1 MDKVTRRLDNPY
13 AKSSSIISIAG
24 TTLATFNKGSPM
36 PIITTLVIGR
46 TPVTPKLPIIFDARQ
61 TCPIISDTV
70 KLRLKPCCAVE
81 QKVQANA
88 QPT

>member
-1 MDKVTRRLDNPY
+1 
-13 AKSSSIISIAG
+13 
-24 TTLATFNKGSPM
+24 M

-46 TPVTPKLPIIFDARQ
+46 TPVTPKLPIIFEARQ

-81 QKVQANA
+81 QKVQAKA
-88 QPT
+88 QPTCEETQSVARSASGI

>member
-1 MDKVTRRLDNPY
+1 
-13 AKSSSIISIAG
+13 
-24 TTLATFNKGSPM
+24 M

-46 TPVTPKLPIIFDARQ
+46 TPVTPKLPMIFDARQ

-88 QPT
+88 QPTCEETHNVARSASGIYTVSTC